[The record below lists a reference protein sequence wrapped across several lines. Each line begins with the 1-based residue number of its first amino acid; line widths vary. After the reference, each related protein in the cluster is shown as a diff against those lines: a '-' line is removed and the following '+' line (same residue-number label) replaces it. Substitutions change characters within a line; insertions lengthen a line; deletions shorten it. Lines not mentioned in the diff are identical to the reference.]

1 MKMSAEEYGR
11 RVRRVGPPS
20 PLGGDCLWAFGVG
33 GSICLLGEVLRGWY
47 LTMGL
52 DKELAGTL
60 TSCTLVALSALLTT
74 LGLYQKLAAKA
85 GAGTLV
91 PITGFA
97 NAVVSAAIE
106 FKTEGRVLGTGAKMF
121 IIAGP
126 VIVYGTLAAGLY
138 GQRLL
143 DAAVKVPLPRIRIRK
158 CGNCTF
164 TLKFSIPQKTD
175 KISPIKEE
183 TVMAARRGDTLLF
196 STPPVVAAHAAI
208 GGKKEGEGPLAACF
222 DELSA
227 DNFFGQSNWEA
238 AEKEMAL
245 RAARLCLKKA
255 ETTPD
260 KVSLALAGDLQAQC
274 TASSYALRELGIPF
288 AGLFG
293 ACSTMAEALGLG
305 AALCSAGM
313 ADGLLAM
320 TSSHFCAAERQFRT
334 PLSYGAVRTPTAQ
347 WTATAAGACLLRPAG
362 EGVQLC
368 AATFGRVQDYKIK
381 DINNMGAA
389 MAPAAAAT
397 LLRYLKDTGS
407 APADFD
413 RIYTGDLG
421 HVGSQLL
428 RDLLAAEGLLLKNH
442 VDCGCILYDA
452 AEQTVKSCGHILP
465 RLEKGTQKRVLFIAT
480 GALMSQTT
488 FLQKE
493 SIPAIAHLV
502 ELRSPQQKEEN
513 G

>member
-1 MKMSAEEYGR
+1 M
-11 RVRRVGPPS
+11 
-20 PLGGDCLWAFGVG
+20 
-33 GSICLLGEVLRGWY
+33 
-47 LTMGL
+47 T
-52 DKELAGTL
+52 
-60 TSCTLVALSALLTT
+60 
-74 LGLYQKLAAKA
+74 
-85 GAGTLV
+85 
-91 PITGFA
+91 
-97 NAVVSAAIE
+97 
-106 FKTEGRVLGTGAKMF
+106 
-121 IIAGP
+121 
-126 VIVYGTLAAGLY
+126 
-138 GQRLL
+138 
-143 DAAVKVPLPRIRIRK
+143 
-158 CGNCTF
+158 
-164 TLKFSIPQKTD
+164 
-175 KISPIKEE
+175 
-183 TVMAARRGDTLLF
+183 RRGDTLLF
-196 STPPVVAAHAAI
+196 DAPPTVAAWAAA
-208 GGKKEGEGPLAACF
+208 GGKKESEGPLASAF
-222 DELSA
+222 DFVTQDA
-227 DNFFGQSNWEA
+227 AFGEQGCENWEQ
-238 AEKEMAL
+238 AESLLQRKAVE
-245 RAARLCLKKA
+245 LCLRKA
-255 ETTPD
+255 DIPRS
-260 KVSLALAGDLQAQC
+260 KVDIAFAGDLQAQC
-274 TASSYALRELGIPF
+274 TASNYTMRELGIPF
-288 AGLFG
+288 AGVYG
-293 ACSTMAEALGLG
+293 ACSTMAETLGL
-305 AALCSAGM
+305 AAVFAAGGM
-313 ADGLLAM
+313 AERVLAL

-428 RDLLAAEGLLLKNH
+428 RDLLTAEGLLLKNH

-452 AEQTVKSCGHILP
+452 AEQTVKSGGSGPGCCASVLCGHILP

>member
-1 MKMSAEEYGR
+1 
-11 RVRRVGPPS
+11 
-20 PLGGDCLWAFGVG
+20 
-33 GSICLLGEVLRGWY
+33 
-47 LTMGL
+47 
-52 DKELAGTL
+52 
-60 TSCTLVALSALLTT
+60 
-74 LGLYQKLAAKA
+74 
-85 GAGTLV
+85 
-91 PITGFA
+91 
-97 NAVVSAAIE
+97 
-106 FKTEGRVLGTGAKMF
+106 
-121 IIAGP
+121 
-126 VIVYGTLAAGLY
+126 
-138 GQRLL
+138 
-143 DAAVKVPLPRIRIRK
+143 
-158 CGNCTF
+158 
-164 TLKFSIPQKTD
+164 
-175 KISPIKEE
+175 
-183 TVMAARRGDTLLF
+183 MAARRGDTLLF
-196 STPPVVAAHAAI
+196 PTPPVVAAHAAI

-260 KVSLALAGDLQAQC
+260 NVSLALAGDLQAQC

-347 WTATAAGACLLRPAG
+347 WTATAAGCCLLRPAG
-362 EGVQLC
+362 QGVGIA
-368 AATFGRVQDYKIK
+368 AATLGRVQDYNIK

-397 LLRYLKDTGS
+397 LLQYLADTH
-407 APADFD
+407 AELRDFD
-413 RIYTGDLG
+413 CIYTGDLG
-421 HVGSQLL
+421 LVGSQML
-428 RDLLAAEGLLLKNH
+428 RELLAAEGLLLKNH
-442 VDCGCILYDA
+442 ADCGCLLYDA
-452 AEQTVKSCGHILP
+452 GEQRVKSGGSGAGCCAAVLCGHILP
-465 RLEKGTQKRVLFIAT
+465 KLLRRGSRRVLFIAT

-493 SIPAIAHLV
+493 SIPAVAHLV
-502 ELRSPQQKEEN
+502 ELTAPEKEN
-513 G
+513 